1 MLLKCSEKGVHGTDF
16 LFDRSFWQLFFI
28 TDLKKKNIANNGT
41 LGRYHNSS
49 HLGKR
54 DGTAVVVDIDLRFFF
69 RRKRVRGLNCMKVK
83 EGEESGL
90 ITSLLAWVT
99 AWMMVTIRIKKQKAD
114 FAICISLY
122 TFFLK
127 KSYFIIGGS
136 FHLGLH
142 FLCF

>member
-1 MLLKCSEKGVHGTDF
+1 
-16 LFDRSFWQLFFI
+16 
-28 TDLKKKNIANNGT
+28 
-41 LGRYHNSS
+41 
-49 HLGKR
+49 
-54 DGTAVVVDIDLRFFF
+54 
-69 RRKRVRGLNCMKVK
+69 MKVK